1 MDKRVVLLSGL
12 ALAVFSPAPAA
23 AQSDAWQR
31 RWYWGGQGGLF
42 LYHSPTDSTRQM
54 AITAGGHWLITG
66 KRSAL
71 LIGFDQVLFPDSSS
85 SQIADAI
92 TPTGL
97 RVVNFTG
104 GRRIQAMLYAI
115 PTDAPIQP
123 MLGGGFAIQQITDAV
138 PVMDP
143 AAPLSERTNAEA
155 IVANQDTR
163 AFAIF
168 SGGFQMR
175 LLRRW
180 AIYAN
185 YQFIPAAKNFLLTGE
200 AHAFTA
206 GIRFALTTAHEDVT
220 TTR

>member
-1 MDKRVVLLSGL
+1 MDKRAVLLAGL
-12 ALAVFSPAPAA
+12 TLAVFSPAPAA
-23 AQSDAWQR
+23 AQADVWQR
-31 RWYWGGQGGLF
+31 RWYWGAQGGIF
-42 LYHSPTDSTRQM
+42 LYSSPSDSTRQL

-71 LIGFDQVLFPDSSS
+71 LVSYDQILFPDSASS
-85 SQIADAI
+85 IIPDPI

-97 RVVNFTG
+97 RFVDFTT

-123 MLGGGFAIQQITDAV
+123 MLGGGFAIQQITDGTPRGPFLTLA
-138 PVMDP
+138 
-143 AAPLSERTNAEA
+143 EQTNAETL
-155 IVANQDTR
+155 VANQDTR

-206 GIRFALTTAHEDVT
+206 GIRFSLTTAHEDVT